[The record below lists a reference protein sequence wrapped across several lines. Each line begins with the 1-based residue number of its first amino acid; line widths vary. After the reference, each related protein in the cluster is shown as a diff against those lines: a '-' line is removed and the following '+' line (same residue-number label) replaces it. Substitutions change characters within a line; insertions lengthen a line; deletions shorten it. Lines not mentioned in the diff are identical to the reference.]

1 MSSMHYLALLFADTD
16 ASANVGGG
24 AMNDRYRTFQEF
36 AGDAIAWG
44 AALHSPKEA
53 VTVRHPGGEPLI
65 TDGPFTEAN
74 EVVNGAYVLT
84 ADDLDSALEIAR
96 RIPAAEDCA
105 VELWPTV
112 MWYAKPDDTTANH
125 WVALLRNPGGGVPQ
139 GTPEWDAGAA
149 EHGKFGE
156 AAGEAIRGG
165 AALHPASAA
174 TTVRSRDG
182 ELLLSDGP
190 YAETNEIVN
199 GLYLLAASSP
209 AEAGELAAQIPVGDD
224 GVVELRRVVVFEA

>member
-1 MSSMHYLALLFADTD
+1 MHYLALLFADTD
-16 ASANVGGG
+16 ASANPGGG
-24 AMNDRYRTFQEF
+24 GPMNDRYRKFQAF
-36 AGDAIAWG
+36 AGAAIAWG

-53 VTVRHPGGEPLI
+53 VTVRHTGGEPLI

-74 EVVNGAYVLT
+74 EVVNGAYVIS
-84 ADDLDSALEIAR
+84 ADDLDSALEVAR

-105 VELWPTV
+105 VELWPMV
-112 MWYAKPDDTTANH
+112 GWYAKDSTTANR
-125 WVALLRNPGGGVPQ
+125 WVALMRNPGGGVAE

-149 EHGKFGE
+149 EHGKFGQ
-156 AAGEAIRGG
+156 AVGEAIRGG
-165 AALHPASAA
+165 GALHPASAA
-174 TTVRSRDG
+174 TTVRSRGG

-199 GLYLLAASSP
+199 GLYLLAASSQ
-209 AEAGELAAQIPVGDD
+209 AEAGDLAAQIPVGDD

>member
-1 MSSMHYLALLFADTD
+1 MHYLALLFADTD
-16 ASANVGGG
+16 AAANPGGG
-24 AMNDRYRTFQEF
+24 GPMNDRYRNFQAF

-53 VTVRHPGGEPLI
+53 VTVRHAGGEPLI

-74 EVVNGAYVLT
+74 EVVNGAYVFT
-84 ADDLDSALEIAR
+84 ADDLDTALELAR

-105 VELWPTV
+105 VELWPMV
-112 MWYAKPDDTTANH
+112 GWYTKPGGSTADR
-125 WVALLRNPGGGVPQ
+125 WVALMRNPGGGVAE

-149 EHGKFGE
+149 EHQRFGQ
-156 AAGEAIRGG
+156 AAGSAICGG
-165 AALHPASAA
+165 GALHPASAA

-182 ELLLSDGP
+182 EMLLSDGP

-199 GLYLLAASSP
+199 GLYLLAADGP

-224 GVVELRRVVVFEA
+224 GLVELRRVVVFEA